1 MRLCFHFVLHDILWP
16 GLASLRFF
24 FLDALWRNY
33 LNLVLI
39 TFFFLVLSIDSSV
52 FVVMNIVLSLKQ
64 MCFFNTAYMNLNAV
78 REVAS
83 DGSTILSLAIVQIT
97 KEHHI
102 VRTTKFDIIA

>member
-1 MRLCFHFVLHDILWP
+1 MAQLLEFSVDYLFLSCTQHRFLC
-16 GLASLRFF
+16 
-24 FLDALWRNY
+24 
-33 LNLVLI
+33 
-39 TFFFLVLSIDSSV
+39 
-52 FVVMNIVLSLKQ
+52 VVMNIVLSLKQ